1 MNGEGDGDETSFLS
15 TVLNPST
22 MSHLMILLLNT
33 GFLYTLM
40 RYEAG
45 YIGTNGS
52 TIFLSLSIS
61 YMVTAIIISSKF
73 GQKIFLTKD
82 DGDGIFTRKYFIRAL
97 ISLVPIIIFT
107 TSLIIFL
114 NGLFEIKN
122 INYFMSSLFIL
133 LSIGQGI
140 SLVFGSVIFIRKK
153 ESFNQ
158 SKTSKQNIIVRT
170 TILITVFIPLVWWF
184 GYGAENVGESNIK
197 THILW
202 FLFFLVITIISYFV
216 NTLTSDI
223 RRKLGNKG
231 RRGDLLMN
239 VLIFAYTWHIFSAWR
254 RNTWLVDSVDGLM
267 LIEEGL
273 LMIITILLA
282 VTSMINR
289 GKKRGVDIF
298 GGSSAIFWGISF
310 GYLYAG
316 SISSLTILSEQLTE
330 SSLLQT
336 TSLGHI
342 ITAGVIILI
351 LPFAIKKLDHD
362 EEE

>member
-1 MNGEGDGDETSFLS
+1 
-15 TVLNPST
+15 
-22 MSHLMILLLNT
+22 
-33 GFLYTLM
+33 
-40 RYEAG
+40 
-45 YIGTNGS
+45 
-52 TIFLSLSIS
+52 
-61 YMVTAIIISSKF
+61 
-73 GQKIFLTKD
+73 
-82 DGDGIFTRKYFIRAL
+82 
-97 ISLVPIIIFT
+97 
-107 TSLIIFL
+107 
-114 NGLFEIKN
+114 
-122 INYFMSSLFIL
+122 
-133 LSIGQGI
+133 
-140 SLVFGSVIFIRKK
+140 
-153 ESFNQ
+153 
-158 SKTSKQNIIVRT
+158 
-170 TILITVFIPLVWWF
+170 VFIPLVWWF